1 MQNLR
6 LALLSCILWFSGFLQ
21 ADTVRVALASNFSAP
36 MREIARLFEL
46 ESGHQVDMVVSSSGK
61 IFAQIRYGAP
71 FDVFLSAD
79 ASKPTALV
87 AKGLAVADSQFSY
100 AIGRLVLW
108 SRKAALIDNSPAI
121 LRSGQFDKLALA
133 NPLHAPYGEAA
144 VEVLSQLGL
153 YEALAGKIVR
163 GENIAQTF
171 QFIGTGN
178 AELGFVALSQLRDS
192 RQVEIGSQWLVPATM
207 HSPIRQ
213 DAVLLTTSA
222 NKAAALE
229 FMQFLQ
235 SGPIRELISASGY
248 LLAD

>member
-21 ADTVRVALASNFSAP
+21 ADTVRVALASNFAAP

-79 ASKPTALV
+79 ASKPSALV

-108 SRKAALIDNSPAI
+108 SPKPTLFDNSPAI
-121 LRSGQFDKLALA
+121 LRGSLFKTLALA

-171 QFIGTGN
+171 QFISTGN
-178 AELGFVALSQLRDS
+178 AELGFVALSQLRDR

-213 DAVLLTTSA
+213 DAVLLTPA
-222 NKAAALE
+222 ADKPAALE

-235 SGPIRELISASGY
+235 SAPIRELISASGY